1 MSLLDFARGP
11 ALDVALSI
19 FCLGVLWRLV
29 SLLMLPRAKD
39 SSLRRA
45 GAPSDASA
53 AFRGFFRHMWVPEP
67 YRKAT
72 LFPVVNGWVFHVGL
86 AIIVF
91 GFAQHILF
99 IKSLSGL
106 SWPGLPTGIVSV
118 VAVVTL
124 ASLLAALTRRLTD
137 PVLKILSTGNDYLTW
152 LLTMLPV
159 LTGLIAINHLVEP
172 YETLLALHLLSVAA
186 FLIWFPF
193 GKLMHAFLVFF
204 TRTKTSIVHA
214 RRGAEI

>member
-11 ALDVALSI
+11 ALDAAIAI
-19 FCLGVLWRLV
+19 FCLGVLWRLI
-29 SLLMLPRAKD
+29 SLLLLPRATD
-39 SSLRRA
+39 RSIRRA
-45 GAPSDASA
+45 NAPSDFAA

-67 YRKAT
+67 YRRAT
-72 LFPVVNGWVFHVGL
+72 LFSVLNGWVFHFGL

-99 IKSLSGL
+99 IKGLFGL
-106 SWPGLPTGIVSV
+106 SWPGLPTGVISV
-118 VAVVTL
+118 VAVITL
-124 ASLLAALTRRLTD
+124 ASLLAALTRRLTN
-137 PVLKILSTGNDYLTW
+137 PVLKLLSTGNDYFSW
-152 LLTMLPV
+152 LVTFLPV
-159 LTGLIAINHLVEP
+159 ITGLVAVNHLFAA
-172 YETLLALHLLSVAA
+172 YETLLALHILSVAA